1 MRKARA
7 MNSLSRRGLL
17 RGGLAGLGLAAAGGA
32 RLLADEAVATADTP
46 DLHDYLGFLREY
58 SPEHGATLSTEQP
71 ATPKQIL
78 GPYHRPG
85 APFRGKVT
93 PPLEPGRVLLVHGRV
108 WGLDTRQPLAG
119 AALDVWQANA
129 AGQYDMSHPDY
140 PLEKGVF
147 YYRTRLVADESGYYE
162 FETVY
167 PGRYEVGQETFR
179 PAHIHYWIKHPGY
192 RELITQLYFE
202 GDPWNEKERGLDF
215 SLVRPVNQHHRGD
228 QTWESCDFDIVLAK
242 A

>member
-1 MRKARA
+1 MSR
-7 MNSLSRRGLL
+7 LSRRGLL
-17 RGGLAGLGLAAAGGA
+17 RTGVAGLGLMAAGPTTLLAGDAAAT
-32 RLLADEAVATADTP
+32 VATP
-46 DLHDYLGFLREY
+46 DLHDYLAFLREY
-58 SPEHGATLSTEQP
+58 ASEEGAMLAAEQP

-93 PPLEPGRVLLVHGRV
+93 PPLEPGRVLLVHGRI
-108 WGLDTRQPLAG
+108 WGVDTRAPLGG
-119 AALDVWQANA
+119 AVLDIWQANA
-129 AGQYDMSHPDY
+129 EGHYDMSHPDY

-147 YYRTRLVADESGYYE
+147 YYRTRLVADETGYYE

-167 PGRYEVGQETFR
+167 PGRYEVGADTYR
-179 PAHIHYWIKHPGY
+179 PAHIHYWVRQPGY

-215 SLVRPVNQHHRGD
+215 SLVRPVNKHSRGD
-228 QTWESCDFDIVLAK
+228 QTWESCDFDVVLAK